1 MLSTRERMEEHR
13 KNPACFGCHS
23 RMDPLGFALE
33 NFDAVGSYRTLDTGL
48 PIDASGN
55 LPDGNVFSGKD
66 GLKKAVLE
74 HPEMFVTTATEK
86 LLTYALGRGLE
97 AYDAAAIR
105 KIVRE
110 ARASNYRF
118 SNLVLGVVNSTP
130 FQMRRSQ

>member
-1 MLSTRERMEEHR
+1 METCLGTMDATAKAQYEAAFTTTRTAWTQAAAT
-13 KNPACFGCHS
+13 PA
-23 RMDPLGFALE
+23 
-33 NFDAVGSYRTLDTGL
+33 
-48 PIDASGN
+48 
-55 LPDGNVFSGKD
+55 GKD

-74 HPEMFVTTATEK
+74 HPEMFVSTATEK

-105 KIVRE
+105 KIVRD

>member
-1 MLSTRERMEEHR
+1 MRERMAQHR
-13 KNPACFGCHS
+13 ANPPCSGCH
-23 RMDPLGFALE
+23 RVMDPVGFALE
-33 NFDAVGSYRTLDTGL
+33 NYDAVGSYRTQDTGL

-55 LPDGNVFSGKD
+55 LPDGKVFNGKD